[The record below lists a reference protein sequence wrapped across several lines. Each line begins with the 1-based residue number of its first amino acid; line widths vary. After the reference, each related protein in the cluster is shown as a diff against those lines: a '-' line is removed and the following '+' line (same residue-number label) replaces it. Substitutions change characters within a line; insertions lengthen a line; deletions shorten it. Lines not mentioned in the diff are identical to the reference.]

1 LANKSLRILIAE
13 DLPDTA
19 QMLTTFLKLEG
30 HSVRVAEDGEEAASM
45 ASLIRPDAVILDIG
59 LPKLSGYEVAES
71 IRAAAWGRCI
81 LIIAV
86 SGYSEQSYID
96 AAHRSGMDH
105 YLVKPA
111 DPAEI
116 VRLLEPLTADVP

>member
-1 LANKSLRILIAE
+1 MPKKALRILIAE

-30 HSVRVAEDGEEAASM
+30 HAVRVAEDGEEAVSM
-45 ASLIRPDAVILDIG
+45 ASLTRPDAVILDIG
-59 LPKLSGYEVAES
+59 LPKLSGYEVAAR
-71 IRAAAWGRCI
+71 IRAETWGRET

-86 SGYSEQSYID
+86 SGYSEPSYIE
-96 AAHRSGMDH
+96 AAERAGMDH

-111 DPAEI
+111 DPAKI
-116 VRLLEPLTADVP
+116 LTLLQTLTA